1 VTSSVDAPLVLDSSN
16 APHYRWGADCDGWR
30 LLDEPGLSVIEEQ
43 VPPGAAEQRH
53 HHATS
58 RQFFYVLDGV
68 ATLSD
73 RLDQIAAVIAE
84 GQSIQE
90 LGNALMAEL
99 EALHRSFSERQQVIL
114 S

>member
-1 VTSSVDAPLVLDSSN
+1 MWTA
-16 APHYRWGADCDGWR
+16 
-30 LLDEPGLSVIEEQ
+30 
-43 VPPGAAEQRH
+43 
-53 HHATS
+53 
-58 RQFFYVLDGV
+58 

-90 LGNALMAEL
+90 VGNASWPS

>member
-1 VTSSVDAPLVLDSSN
+1 M
-16 APHYRWGADCDGWR
+16 
-30 LLDEPGLSVIEEQ
+30 
-43 VPPGAAEQRH
+43 
-53 HHATS
+53 
-58 RQFFYVLDGV
+58 LDGV